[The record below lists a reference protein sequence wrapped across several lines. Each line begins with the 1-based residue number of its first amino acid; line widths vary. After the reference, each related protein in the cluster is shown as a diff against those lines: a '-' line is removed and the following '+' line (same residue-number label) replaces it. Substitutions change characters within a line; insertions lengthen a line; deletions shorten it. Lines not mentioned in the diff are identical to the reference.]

1 MFVKTN
7 KYIETCLPWP
17 EIRPNRVAFAASLM
31 FRERVN
37 KLCDFSSK
45 LFYISVHCDK
55 LFFGIGM
62 RPPRLHTTVKREGFY
77 ESMRRISETR
87 MSLHGTSYMAVE
99 YSERTNDF
107 PEIEIERSKTL
118 TNVNGDEFWG
128 DLKKLSGVLM
138 SPPNSDLQSALDSC
152 RVNISS
158 ALVEEILKKF
168 SNGGMLSYRF
178 FRWAEK
184 QQGYH
189 HSAEA
194 YNIMVDSL
202 GKIKQYRLLWNLID
216 EMKKRGV
223 LTQETFS
230 LIFRRYARAKKVKEA
245 TDAFKR
251 MRKYGLRPDLSA
263 LNSLLSAFS
272 KNRTGKAVQEV
283 FDQVKGKKFR
293 PDIKTYSILLE
304 GWANE
309 PDLDKAEDIFEEM
322 NRKGFEPDTV
332 AYGIFM
338 NALCKGGRV
347 DDAIN
352 LFREMQSRGCHPSP
366 HIYSILIHW
375 LGNERRIDQALMFF
389 QEMKKNGCVPD
400 IHTYNTL
407 TGAFCTVGQFKN
419 AYDLLD
425 EMEQRGGARN
435 ARTYNII
442 LHYMVKFDQR
452 TQASEEFWKMIN
464 CGCDP
469 DLNTYTMM
477 IKLFFED
484 DELDFALKAWKDMV
498 LKGVCPG
505 MHTYC
510 ALINGLLEKDH
521 WEEAYAYFEEMVGKG
536 IWPSSR
542 TYDKMRYC
550 LLKVGKEDRV
560 ACLLQKMRQLKKE
573 RQGCSMQRR
582 LTINLQKE
590 H

>member
-1 MFVKTN
+1 MLKILPEKQNFVKTK
-7 KYIETCLPWP
+7 KYIESRMLWH
-17 EIRPNRVAFAASLM
+17 ELLPNREAFAARPM

-37 KLCDFSSK
+37 KLSEIGSK
-45 LFYISVHCDK
+45 LLNISVHGSK
-55 LFFGIGM
+55 LREFSGIGM
-62 RPPRLHTTVKREGFY
+62 RPPRLLYMTVKREGSC
-77 ESMRRISETR
+77 ERTRRLRETR
-87 MSLHGTSYMAVE
+87 MSLHITSYMAVE
-99 YSERTNDF
+99 YSERIDDF
-107 PEIEIERSKTL
+107 PEIDIERSKTF
-118 TNVNGDEFWG
+118 TNVNGDEFLEN
-128 DLKKLSGVLM
+128 LKKLSGILM
-138 SPPNSDLQSALDSC
+138 SAPKSDLQSALDSC

-158 ALVEEILKKF
+158 ALVEKILKKF

-184 QQGYH
+184 QQGYRH
-189 HSAEA
+189 NVEA
-194 YNIMVDSL
+194 YDTMVDSL
-202 GKIKQYRLLWNLID
+202 GKIKQYRLMWNLID
-216 EMKKRGV
+216 EMKRRGI

-245 TDAFKR
+245 IDAFER
-251 MRKYGLRPDLSA
+251 MGKYGLSPDLSA
-263 LNSLLSAFS
+263 LNSLLSAVS
-272 KNRTGKAVQEV
+272 KNRAGKAAQEV
-283 FDQVKGKKFR
+283 FDQVKGKSFH

-322 NRKGFEPDTV
+322 NRKGFQPDTV

-366 HIYSILIHW
+366 HTYSILIHG
-375 LGNERRIDQALMFF
+375 LGNDRRIDEALMFF
-389 QEMKKNGCVPD
+389 QEMKRNGCVPE

-407 TGAFCTVGQFKN
+407 IGAFCTVGQFKN
-419 AYDLLD
+419 AYGLLD
-425 EMEQRGGARN
+425 EMEQRGVGRN
-435 ARTYNII
+435 ARTYNVI
-442 LHYMVKFDQR
+442 LHYLVKFDQR
-452 TQASEEFWKMIN
+452 VQASEEFWKMID
-464 CGCDP
+464 CGYDP

-477 IKLFFED
+477 VKMFFED
-484 DELDFALKAWKDMV
+484 DELDIALKAWKHMV

-510 ALINGLLEKDH
+510 ALINGLLEKDR

-550 LLKVGKEDRV
+550 LLKVGREDRV
-560 ACLLQKMRQLKKE
+560 VYLLGKMRQLKKE
-573 RQGCSMQRR
+573 RQGS
-582 LTINLQKE
+582 
-590 H
+590 